1 MLENRM
7 PWDCGLRQIFLV
19 PSISPG
25 VDISQDRWLF
35 PTERCQMFAQPR
47 SILFQ
52 VLSHLLV
59 KYISLARQKIKETAW
74 NYVTLEGSHS
84 HSSPLSFS
92 HVTDISFS
100 AHGRIIDALT
110 VEARCQKQGSGLI
123 SEGDFLWDLRQVTSQ
138 PVKGSCCHI
147 LLLDLLKPKK
157 SWALILRTLN
167 RSLKKMRCKVEEGTE
182 VVLRRRYQ
190 EEAWRGWVVA
200 IAQQQLQYF
209 F

>member
-1 MLENRM
+1 MLENWM

-74 NYVTLEGSHS
+74 NHVTLEGSHS
-84 HSSPLSFS
+84 HSSPLFFS

-100 AHGRIIDALT
+100 AHGRIIDALM
-110 VEARCQKQGSGLI
+110 VEVRCQKTRLRSHIRGWFPLRPTTSHFSACQRVLLPHFAVRSPETKEILSSYPENLELI
-123 SEGDFLWDLRQVTSQ
+123 S
-138 PVKGSCCHI
+138 
-147 LLLDLLKPKK
+147 
-157 SWALILRTLN
+157 
-167 RSLKKMRCKVEEGTE
+167 
-182 VVLRRRYQ
+182 
-190 EEAWRGWVVA
+190 
-200 IAQQQLQYF
+200 
-209 F
+209 

>member
-1 MLENRM
+1 MRLSTLENWM

-47 SILFQ
+47 SVLFQ

-59 KYISLARQKIKETAW
+59 KYISLARQKIKETVW
-74 NYVTLEGSHS
+74 NCVTLEGSYS

-100 AHGRIIDALT
+100 AWGRIDAVT
-110 VEARCQKQGSGLI
+110 VEARRQKTRAQVSCQRLI
-123 SEGDFLWDLRQVTSQ
+123 SSETYNNSHLSLS
-138 PVKGSCCHI
+138 KGLAATLCC
-147 LLLDLLKPKK
+147 
-157 SWALILRTLN
+157 LI
-167 RSLKKMRCKVEEGTE
+167 S
-182 VVLRRRYQ
+182 
-190 EEAWRGWVVA
+190 
-200 IAQQQLQYF
+200 
-209 F
+209 